1 MDYIEARKILQRE
14 AELLDAL
21 NEITIHKGSVAYD
34 AIKRMGQETFI
45 EHHITSGDAQ
55 VFGYDKK
62 LLTVK
67 EAQKRVFAPYE
78 EPTIPLSDEACEL
91 AITLIQDGFG
101 DKTFEDSS
109 FLKLF
114 KKKNLFADGRTNE
127 SFREFCERHID
138 ELDDYCE
145 KMGKDIDEEL
155 HLIWEESFEISD
167 DEDGDDDYYDDYDDD
182 YDEDEDDYDDEYGYE
197 YEYVSEPEKDLK
209 IDKLL
214 TEVIDKLFTEVK
226 DVNKKGERYSRYS
239 ILEKDPSDNK

>member
-14 AELLDAL
+14 GELLDAL

-45 EHHITSGDAQ
+45 EHHITRGYAQ
-55 VFGYDKK
+55 VFDRDKK
-62 LLTVK
+62 LLTVE

-101 DKTFEDSS
+101 DKTFEDSP

-114 KKKNLFADGRTNE
+114 KKKGLFADGRTDE

-145 KMGKDIDEEL
+145 KTGKDIDEEL
-155 HLIWEESFEISD
+155 HLIWEEPFEVSD
-167 DEDGDDDYYDDYDDD
+167 YDEDEDDDYYDDYDDE
-182 YDEDEDDYDDEYGYE
+182 YDEDEDDYDDEYDDK

-209 IDKLL
+209 
-214 TEVIDKLFTEVK
+214 IDKLFTEVK

>member
-14 AELLDAL
+14 AELLDVL
-21 NEITIHKGSVAYD
+21 NEVTIHKGSVAYD

-67 EAQKRVFAPYE
+67 EAQERVFAPYE
-78 EPTIPLSDEACEL
+78 ELTIPLSDEACEL

-101 DKTFEDSS
+101 DKTFEDSP

-114 KKKNLFADGRTNE
+114 KKKGLFADGRTNE

-155 HLIWEESFEISD
+155 HLIWEEPFEVS
-167 DEDGDDDYYDDYDDD
+167 
-182 YDEDEDDYDDEYGYE
+182 DYDDEEDDEDYNDEYDYE
-197 YEYVSEPEKDLK
+197 YEYVDEPKKDLK
-209 IDKLL
+209 SDK
-214 TEVIDKLFTEVK
+214 KFTERK
-226 DVNKKGERYSRYS
+226 DINKKGERYSRYS
-239 ILEKDPSDNK
+239 ILKDDPSDDKQ

>member
-14 AELLDAL
+14 GELLDVL
-21 NEITIHKGSVAYD
+21 NEITVHKGSIAYD

-62 LLTVK
+62 LLTVE

-78 EPTIPLSDEACEL
+78 EPTIPLSDNACEL

-101 DKTFEDSS
+101 DKTFEDSP

-114 KKKNLFADGRTNE
+114 KKKGLFADGRTNE

-155 HLIWEESFEISD
+155 HLIWEEPFEISD
-167 DEDGDDDYYDDYDDD
+167 DDDDDEDYYDDYDD
-182 YDEDEDDYDDEYGYE
+182 YDEDDDEDDYDDEYDYE
-197 YEYVSEPEKDLK
+197 YECVSEPGKDLNP
-209 IDKLL
+209 DKF
-214 TEVIDKLFTEVK
+214 FTEVK
-226 DVNKKGERYSRYS
+226 DINKKGERYSRYS

>member
-1 MDYIEARKILQRE
+1 MDYVEARKILQRE
-14 AELLDAL
+14 GELLDAL
-21 NEITIHKGSVAYD
+21 NEITIHKGSIAYD

-101 DKTFEDSS
+101 DKTFEDSP

-114 KKKNLFADGRTNE
+114 KKKGLFADGRTNE

-155 HLIWEESFEISD
+155 HLIWEEPFEISD
-167 DEDGDDDYYDDYDDD
+167 DDDDEDDDYYDDYDD
-182 YDEDEDDYDDEYGYE
+182 EDEDDYDDGYE

-209 IDKLL
+209 P
-214 TEVIDKLFTEVK
+214 DKLFTEVK

>member
-14 AELLDAL
+14 GELLDAL

-101 DKTFEDSS
+101 DKTFEDSP

-114 KKKNLFADGRTNE
+114 KKKGLFADGRTNE

-155 HLIWEESFEISD
+155 HLIWEEPFEISD
-167 DEDGDDDYYDDYDDD
+167 YDDDDDEDDDYYDDE
-182 YDEDEDDYDDEYGYE
+182 YDENEDDYDDEYDYE
-197 YEYVSEPEKDLK
+197 YEYVSEPEKHLNP
-209 IDKLL
+209 DKSP
-214 TEVIDKLFTEVK
+214 DKLFTEVK

-239 ILEKDPSDNK
+239 ILEKDPSDDK